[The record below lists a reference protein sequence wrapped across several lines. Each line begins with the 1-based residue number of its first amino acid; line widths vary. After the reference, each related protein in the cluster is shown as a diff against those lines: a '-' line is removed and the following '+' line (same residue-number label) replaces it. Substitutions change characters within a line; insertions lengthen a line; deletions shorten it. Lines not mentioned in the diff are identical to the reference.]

1 MARGYSTFLFQI
13 DENQGTPKQAQIR
26 EFFVKAILNRSL
38 IPGDALPSTRV
49 LAEQLKV
56 SRNTVILAYQA
67 LMDSGYI
74 DSLDRSGFVVSTDA
88 PVSQIDAN
96 ALHQDKKGVDQDDV
110 EWDEKFIRPS
120 ASLNIVSKPLNWR
133 EYEYPFNYGQADSA
147 LFSHSEWRD
156 CARQAL
162 GIRDFSITAGDFGYN
177 DDPLLVD
184 YICSHSLPRRG
195 IQVKPSQILVTMGAQ
210 NALFLLT
217 QLLVNQDRKVV
228 IEDPFY
234 PDLRELLKRHT
245 SHITTLPVDQDG
257 IIINEDVIAQ
267 SDMVIVTP
275 SHQCPTTATMSRDR
289 RRHLLKLAK
298 QHDVLVVEDDYEFEM
313 NFLEAPSPALKSMDD
328 SGHVIYVGSFSKS
341 LFPGLR
347 LGYLVASET
356 LIKEARSLRHL
367 MLRHPPGQTQRTA
380 AYFMALGH
388 YDAQIRRLRRHFSD
402 RRQLLQEELAKNDL
416 LSETASHFGGTSFWI
431 KGPQWLDSRKLAERA
446 AESGILIEAGDTFF
460 GASKPPLNYFR
471 MAYSSIPED
480 RIKEGFEKLVGC
492 VKSLAPSMQE

>member
-1 MARGYSTFLFQI
+1 MARGYNTFLFQI
-13 DENQGTPKQAQIR
+13 DEAQGTPKQAQIR
-26 EFFVKAILNRSL
+26 EYFVKAILNRSL
-38 IPGDALPSTRV
+38 VPGDALPSTRT
-49 LAEQLKV
+49 LSEQLSV

-67 LMDSGYI
+67 LTDSGYI
-74 DSLDRSGFVVSTDA
+74 SPQDRSGFVVSQEA
-88 PVSQIDAN
+88 PVSRMAEGQNTETAHHDD
-96 ALHQDKKGVDQDDV
+96 QVD
-110 EWDEKFIRPS
+110 WHEKFVQPA

-133 EYEYPFNYGQADSA
+133 EYKYPFNYGQADA
-147 LFSHSEWRD
+147 TLFSHSEWRD

-162 GIRDFSITAGDFGYN
+162 GIRDFGITAGDFGYN

-217 QLLVNQDRKVV
+217 QLLVNQNRKVV

-234 PDLRELLKRHT
+234 PDLRELLRRQT
-245 SHITTLPVDQDG
+245 SHITTLPVDKDG
-257 IIINEDVIAQ
+257 IIIDEAVMSKA
-267 SDMVIVTP
+267 DMVIVTP

-289 RRHLLKLAK
+289 RRKLLEIAK

-313 NFLEAPSPALKSMDD
+313 NFLETPSPALKSMDD

-356 LIKEARSLRHL
+356 LIKEARTLRHL

-388 YDAQIRRLRRHFSD
+388 YDAQIRRLRRHLSD
-402 RRQLLQEELAKNDL
+402 RRQLLQQALDQENL
-416 LSETASHFGGTSFWI
+416 LLETGSHFGGTSFWI
-431 KGPQWLDSRKLAERA
+431 KGPTWLDSRKLSAIA
-446 AESGILIEAGDTFF
+446 AENGIIIEPGHTFF
-460 GASKPPLNYFR
+460 DAPNPPKNYFR
-471 MAYSSIPED
+471 LAYSSIPED
-480 RIKEGFEKLVGC
+480 RIAEGFEKLVAC
-492 VKSLAPSMQE
+492 IKSLAPSS

>member
-1 MARGYSTFLFQI
+1 MNQGYSTFLFQI
-13 DENQGTPKQAQIR
+13 DHHQSASKQTQIR
-26 EFFVKAILNRSL
+26 EFFVRAILNRSL
-38 IPGDALPSTRV
+38 MPGDTLPSTRV
-49 LAEQLKV
+49 LASQLNV

-67 LMDSGYI
+67 LTDSGYI
-74 DSLDRSGFVVSTDA
+74 EAKDRSRFIVSPEA
-88 PVSQIDAN
+88 PVGQIASKTSE
-96 ALHQDKKGVDQDDV
+96 AAQDKVD
-110 EWDEKFIRPS
+110 WSRKFVHTP
-120 ASLNIVSKPLNWR
+120 AALNIISKPLNWR

-184 YICSHSLPRRG
+184 YICTHSLPRRG

-217 QLLVNQDRKVV
+217 QLLVNAVKKVV

-245 SHITTLPVDQDG
+245 DQIRTLPVDNDG
-257 IIINEDVIAQ
+257 VIIDDEVIA
-267 SDMVIVTP
+267 DADLVIVTP
-275 SHQCPTTATMSRDR
+275 SHQCPTTATLSRER
-289 RRHLLKLAK
+289 RRQLLDLAK

-313 NFLEAPSPALKSMDD
+313 NFIEAPSPALKSMDD

-347 LGYLVASET
+347 LGYLVASEQ
-356 LIKEARSLRHL
+356 LIEEARSLRHL

-388 YDAQIRRLRRHFSD
+388 YDAQIKRLRRHFST
-402 RRQLLQEELAKNDL
+402 RRKLLQTCLDQ
-416 LSETASHFGGTSFWI
+416 ETVLRETGAHFGGTSFWI
-431 KGPQWLDSRKLAERA
+431 HGPTWLDARELASRA
-446 AESGILIEAGDTFF
+446 AERSILIEPGHTFF
-460 GASKPPLNYFR
+460 SAKEPPQNYFR
-471 MAYSSIPED
+471 MAYSSIPENK
-480 RIKEGFEKLVGC
+480 IEQGFQMLVDC
-492 VKSLAPSMQE
+492 VKALKP